1 MDDVTK
7 IVPKRHFMF
16 LSVLLTSDAGESED
30 VDETTRRLSL
40 SIAQDIIYAVSKGKS
55 LTPKHVGLGM
65 TIHQATRSKSLVNM
79 FNKAGHCINY
89 SQVQRIDTSI
99 AKQILETCT
108 ETDVVAVPT
117 NLTEGR
123 FLQFSADNID
133 IIEETLDGRGT
144 FHATQ
149 MIAFQRGAPLNRI
162 QKELHMGQERSL
174 KVPAELQ
181 QLTQAPKYTSRAQ
194 PQFAEDVKLE
204 SYKPDPIIVKKA
216 NTKDLS
222 WLLVRHFS
230 EQYQKVPSW
239 TGFNQLITKDTQET
253 TTIAYFPI
261 INAPAYERD
270 TLWTTIL
277 RCLRI
282 TQELNPGQT
291 TVLTLDEQLYAKLYV
306 SVGKSRNM

>member
-89 SQVQRIDTSI
+89 SQVQHIDTSI

-181 QLTQAPKYTSRAQ
+181 QLTQAPKYTSHAQ

-204 SYKPDPIIVKKA
+204 SYKQIQS
-216 NTKDLS
+216 L
-222 WLLVRHFS
+222 
-230 EQYQKVPSW
+230 
-239 TGFNQLITKDTQET
+239 
-253 TTIAYFPI
+253 
-261 INAPAYERD
+261 
-270 TLWTTIL
+270 
-277 RCLRI
+277 
-282 TQELNPGQT
+282 
-291 TVLTLDEQLYAKLYV
+291 
-306 SVGKSRNM
+306 